1 METQNTPLD
10 SDHSDLESNREEE
23 NDGPIV
29 TLQPSTSQGKRRK
42 AEVTFHWTKDDL
54 PPDDQFFETRDGF
67 HPITN
72 EELLSPLEYFMK
84 FFCMN
89 IIQNI
94 VDQTNLYSTQVRG
107 QSIATNTKE
116 ITDFLSI
123 MLRMGIVRLPSYE
136 DYWSLDSR
144 IAYVADL
151 MSIKRFKLLRR
162 FIRFNDNS
170 LVTQETKDRFFKVRP
185 LIEKIRENCQKFHIE
200 NDFSIDETM
209 VAYKGTRAGNLR
221 QYIKNKPHKWGYKV
235 FVIAGVSGIILDV
248 IPYQE
253 SATFTELK
261 GTKNDVSAYENSLGV
276 GASIVI
282 ALCRS
287 LPDPANSVV
296 YFDNYFSG
304 LPLFNYLKHNMNIR
318 SLGTLRPNRIGGCPI
333 ETDKILTKQGRGSFD
348 FKTDVTQGVT
358 VIKWV
363 DNKCVLLGSTLY
375 GVNPKSN
382 AVRFSKAAGKK
393 VAVTCPKLLTNIINI
408 WVG

>member
-1 METQNTPLD
+1 
-10 SDHSDLESNREEE
+10 
-23 NDGPIV
+23 
-29 TLQPSTSQGKRRK
+29 
-42 AEVTFHWTKDDL
+42 
-54 PPDDQFFETRDGF
+54 
-67 HPITN
+67 
-72 EELLSPLEYFMK
+72 
-84 FFCMN
+84 
-89 IIQNI
+89 
-94 VDQTNLYSTQVRG
+94 
-107 QSIATNTKE
+107 
-116 ITDFLSI
+116 
-123 MLRMGIVRLPSYE
+123 
-136 DYWSLDSR
+136 
-144 IAYVADL
+144 

-162 FIRFNDNS
+162 FIHFNDNS

-185 LIEKIRENCQKFHIE
+185 LIEKIRENCQKFHVE

-209 VAYKGTRAGNLR
+209 VAYKGNRAGNLR

-235 FVIAGVSGIILDV
+235 FVIAGVSGIILD
-248 IPYQE
+248 
-253 SATFTELK
+253 LK

-276 GASIVI
+276 GPSIVI

-393 VAVTCPKLLTNIINI
+393 VAVTCPNIVNKYNKHMGGVDKANAL
-408 WVG
+408 VGL

>member
-1 METQNTPLD
+1 MEDVFKNPISSTSFYGRKKYTLPPNPDISDGSDTSDEETEIVRVMETQNTPLD
-10 SDHSDLESNREEE
+10 SVSE

-67 HPITN
+67 RPITN

-144 IAYVADL
+144 IADVADL

-162 FIRFNDNS
+162 FIHFNDNS

-209 VAYKGTRAGNLR
+209 VATKGLVLGTYASISKTSHTNG
-221 QYIKNKPHKWGYKV
+221 V
-235 FVIAGVSGIILDV
+235 FVIAGVSGIILD
-248 IPYQE
+248 
-253 SATFTELK
+253 T
-261 GTKNDVSAYENSLGV
+261 
-276 GASIVI
+276 
-282 ALCRS
+282 

-318 SLGTLRPNRIGGCPI
+318 SLGTLRLI
-333 ETDKILTKQGRGSFD
+333 E
-348 FKTDVTQGVT
+348 
-358 VIKWV
+358 
-363 DNKCVLLGSTLY
+363 
-375 GVNPKSN
+375 
-382 AVRFSKAAGKK
+382 
-393 VAVTCPKLLTNIINI
+393 
-408 WVG
+408 